1 MGVNFAKLSKYT
13 PHNLQITHILFIDE
27 VQNLKGF
34 EEVLNEY
41 RDDGEYFIFIT
52 GSNSYLLSGELVTK
66 LTGCY
71 IEFEMLPLNFNEYLE
86 MKKFFKKNIRANLL
100 EDFDGYLIEGGF
112 P

>member
-1 MGVNFAKLSKYT
+1 MQNYQNIP

-71 IEFEMLPLNFNEYLE
+71 IEFEMFPLNFNEYLE
-86 MKKFFKKNIRANLL
+86 MKSFSKKISAQIFWKISTAILL
-100 EDFDGYLIEGGF
+100 KADSHNC
-112 P
+112 PV